1 MGIFLYIDT
10 YNLPVM
16 LKLYS
21 KMFFTNL
28 ISVIFIKKLKFTRSE
43 FDFIIHINETGSQA
57 IFIRKIVNKF
67 DEFRLI
73 SVYVIRHTDRK
84 YCKYMQ
90 CPNVYQCVSQ
100 SIPGVVYTGTE
111 KKKFYFHISQNWL
124 L

>member
-43 FDFIIHINETGSQA
+43 FDFIININAPGIQA
-57 IFIRKIVNKF
+57 IFIRKIVSKF
-67 DEFRLI
+67 NDFRLI
-73 SVYVIRHTDRK
+73 SVYVISIQTESIVNICSVPM
-84 YCKYMQ
+84 YTSV
-90 CPNVYQCVSQ
+90 CPNRYQVWCTLRQ
-100 SIPGVVYTGTE
+100 
-111 KKKFYFHISQNWL
+111 KK
-124 L
+124 